1 MKNQQ
6 FLRKQV
12 KVAKALNDDW
22 SFKEMSQVID
32 ISVNSFYNWLN
43 GAYELSESKKKQLQN
58 LVNDLLD

>member
-22 SFKEMSQVID
+22 SFKEMSQVIN

-43 GAYELSESKKKQLQN
+43 GAYQLSEAKRKELES
-58 LVNDLLD
+58 LVYDLLD